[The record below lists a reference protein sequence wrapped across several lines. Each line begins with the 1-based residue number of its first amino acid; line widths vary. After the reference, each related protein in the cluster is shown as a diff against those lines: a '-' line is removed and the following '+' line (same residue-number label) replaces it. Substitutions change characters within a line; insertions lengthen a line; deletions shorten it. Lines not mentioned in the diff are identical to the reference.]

1 MCGIVGANSTRNVAN
16 ILIEGLKKLEYRG
29 YDSAGLAIIDDK
41 KNIDIC
47 KEVGKVI
54 ELEKSVHSLADFKGN
69 IGIAHTRWA
78 THGRSSKENSHPHAS
93 ENFCIVHNGVIENF
107 SELKKSLIADGYGFK
122 SDTDTEV
129 VAHLL
134 DREWNAQE
142 SIIENIKRII
152 ALLKG
157 AYALAIISQN
167 FPDKII
173 AVRSGSPL
181 VIGVGIDE
189 NFVSSDA
196 LSLLPVTNKFSYLDE
211 GDIAIVSRDDIE
223 VFDSRG
229 VPKNLEIEEYNY
241 SSSSASKDGY
251 KHYMLKEIYEQPEAI
266 SNTILASLKD
276 DNEISLENFDNRAKE
291 LFEKAKHICI
301 VACGTSYN
309 AGMTAKYWIEK
320 YAKIPCSVE
329 IASELRYR
337 DNVVV
342 DGSLFVSISQ
352 SGETADTLES
362 LRKSKK
368 QGYAGSMCICNV
380 PNSSLV
386 RESDIAF
393 MTKAGVE
400 IGVASTKAFTTQLIA
415 LAIFT
420 LTMAKLGKTLSDSE
434 VAKYTQELKNTRA
447 LVMGALK
454 LDPEIDEISEYF
466 SDKEHTIFLGRGL
479 YFPIAVEGA
488 LKLKEISYI
497 HAEAY
502 PSGELKHGPLA
513 LVDKNMPI
521 VVVVPNDELLDKTL
535 SNLQEVHARGGKLIL
550 FVDKAIKDR
559 VNFDNSIVLE
569 LDSGHDFSA
578 PIVFTIPLQLLS
590 YHVAIIKGTD
600 VDQPRNLAKSV
611 TVE

>member
-1 MCGIVGANSTRNVAN
+1 MCGIVGANSTRNVTN

-29 YDSAGLAIIDDK
+29 YDSAGLAIIDE
-41 KNIDIC
+41 KNHIDIC
-47 KEVGKVI
+47 KEVGKVV
-54 ELEKSVHSLADFKGN
+54 ELEKSVYNLANFKGD

-78 THGRSSKENSHPHAS
+78 THGKPSKSNSHPHVS
-93 ENFCIVHNGVIENF
+93 ESFCIVHNGVIENF
-107 SELKKSLIADGYGFK
+107 AELRKILINDGYKFK

-129 VAHLL
+129 IAHLL
-134 DREWNAQE
+134 QKGWSDNLC
-142 SIIENIKRII
+142 IVENIKYVI
-152 ALLKG
+152 AMLKG
-157 AYALAIISQN
+157 AYALAIISPK
-167 FPDKII
+167 FPDKIV

-189 NFVSSDA
+189 NFISSDV

-211 GDIAIVSRDDIE
+211 GDIAIISKNDVE
-223 VFDSRG
+223 VFDNNG
-229 VPKNLEIEEYNY
+229 VAKNLEVEEYNY
-241 SSSSASKDGY
+241 SSSSVSKDGY
-251 KHYMLKEIYEQPEAI
+251 KHYMLKEIYEQPEAV
-266 SNTILASLKD
+266 SNTILASLAD
-276 DNEISLENFDNRAKE
+276 GEISLDSFDKRAKE
-291 LFEKAKHICI
+291 LFEKTKHICI

-309 AGMTAKYWIEK
+309 AGIIAKYWIEK
-320 YAKIPCSVE
+320 YAKVPCSVE
-329 IASELRYR
+329 IASEIRYR
-337 DNVVV
+337 DKVVV

-368 QGYAGSMCICNV
+368 QNYVGSMCICNV

-386 RESDIAF
+386 RESDIIF
-393 MTKAGVE
+393 MTKAGIE
-400 IGVASTKAFTTQLIA
+400 IGVASTKAFTTQLVA

-420 LTMAKLGKTLSDSE
+420 LVIAKLKNSLSDQQI
-434 VAKYTQELKNTRA
+434 AKYTEELKNIRA

-454 LDPEIDEISEYF
+454 LDGEIDQISEYF
-466 SDKEHTIFLGRGL
+466 SDKKHAIFLGRGL
-479 YFPIAVEGA
+479 YYPIAIEGA

-521 VVVVPNDELLDKTL
+521 VAVVPNDELLDKTL

-550 FVDKAIKDR
+550 FIDKTIKER
-559 VNFDNSIVLE
+559 VNFDNSIVLK
-569 LDSGHDFSA
+569 LDVGHYFSA
-578 PIVFTIPLQLLS
+578 PVVFTIPLQLLS
-590 YHVAIIKGTD
+590 YHVAMIKGTD
-600 VDQPRNLAKSV
+600 IDQPRNLAKSV

>member
-1 MCGIVGANSTRNVAN
+1 MCGIVGANSTRNVTK

-29 YDSAGLAIIDDK
+29 YDSAGLAVMNNYK
-41 KNIDIC
+41 IDIC
-47 KEVGKVI
+47 KEVGKVV
-54 ELEKSVHSLADFKGN
+54 ELEKSVESLTDFGGF

-78 THGRSSKENSHPHAS
+78 THGKPSKENSHPHAS
-93 ENFCIVHNGVIENF
+93 DKFCIVHNGVIENF
-107 SELKKSLIADGYGFK
+107 EELKKSLIKDRYAFK

-134 DREWNAQE
+134 DREWNDNKT
-142 SIIENIKRII
+142 IVENISQIT
-152 ALLKG
+152 AMLKG
-157 AYALAIISQN
+157 AYALAIISEKFQ
-167 FPDKII
+167 DKLVV
-173 AVRSGSPL
+173 VRSGSPL

-196 LSLLPVTNKFSYLDE
+196 LSLLPVTNKFAYLDE
-211 GDIAIVSRDDIE
+211 GDIAIVSKESFE
-223 VFDSRG
+223 VYNKKGSR
-229 VPKNLEIEEYNY
+229 KSIEIEEYNY
-241 SSSSASKDGY
+241 ASSSTSKDGY

-266 SNTILASLKD
+266 SNTINANLDQNGELY
-276 DNEISLENFDNRAKE
+276 LENFNDRALE
-291 LFEKAKHICI
+291 LLEKAKHICI

-309 AGMTAKYWIEK
+309 AGMTAKYWLEK
-320 YAKIPCSVE
+320 YAKVSCSVE
-329 IASELRYR
+329 IASEIRYR

-342 DGSLFVSISQ
+342 DGSLFLSISQ

-368 QGYAGSMCICNV
+368 QNYLGSMCICNV

-400 IGVASTKAFTTQLIA
+400 IGVASTKAFTTQLVA

-420 LTMAKLGKTLSDSE
+420 FVLAKTKRTMSDTQIGKHLE
-434 VAKYTQELKNTRA
+434 ELKKTRA
-447 LVMGALK
+447 LALGALK
-454 LDPEIDEISEYF
+454 LDAEIDAISEYF

-479 YFPIAVEGA
+479 QFPIAVEGA

-521 VVVVPNDELLDKTL
+521 VAVVPNDELLDKTL
-535 SNLQEVHARGGKLIL
+535 SNLQEVYARGGKLIL
-550 FVDKAIKDR
+550 FVDKAIKSK
-559 VNFDNSIVLE
+559 VNFENSIM
-569 LDSGHDFSA
+569 LDLDGGDDFNA

>member
-1 MCGIVGANSTRNVAN
+1 MCGIVGANSTRNVTK

-29 YDSAGLAIIDDK
+29 YDSAGLAVMNGLK
-41 KNIDIC
+41 IDIC
-47 KEVGKVI
+47 KEVGKVV
-54 ELEKSVHSLADFKGN
+54 ELEKSVESLSDFGGT

-78 THGRSSKENSHPHAS
+78 THGKPSKENSHPHAS
-93 ENFCIVHNGVIENF
+93 DKFCIVHNGVIENF
-107 SELKKSLIADGYGFK
+107 EELKKSLIKDGYAFK

-134 DREWNAQE
+134 DREWNDNKT
-142 SIIENIKRII
+142 IVENIRQITSM
-152 ALLKG
+152 LKG
-157 AYALAIISQN
+157 AYALAIISEKFQ
-167 FPDKII
+167 DKLV

-196 LSLLPVTNKFSYLDE
+196 LSLLPVTNKFAYLDE
-211 GDIAIVSRDDIE
+211 GDMVIVSKDIFE
-223 VFDSRG
+223 VYDKKGSR
-229 VPKNLEIEEYNY
+229 KSIEIEEYNY
-241 SSSSASKDGY
+241 ASSSTSKDGY
-251 KHYMLKEIYEQPEAI
+251 KHYMLKEIYEQPEAV
-266 SNTILASLKD
+266 SNTINANLDQNGELY
-276 DNEISLENFDNRAKE
+276 LENFNDRTLE
-291 LFEKAKHICI
+291 LLEKAKHICI

-309 AGMTAKYWIEK
+309 AGMTAKYWLEK
-320 YAKIPCSVE
+320 YAKVSCSVE
-329 IASELRYR
+329 IASEIRYR

-342 DGSLFVSISQ
+342 DGSLFLSISQ

-368 QGYAGSMCICNV
+368 QNYLGSMCICNV

-400 IGVASTKAFTTQLIA
+400 IGVASTKAFTTQLVA
-415 LAIFT
+415 LALFT
-420 LTMAKLGKTLSDSE
+420 LVLAKTKKALSD
-434 VAKYTQELKNTRA
+434 TQINDYLDQIKKTRA
-447 LVMGALK
+447 LTLGALK
-454 LDPEIDEISEYF
+454 LDAEIDAISEYF

-479 YFPIAVEGA
+479 QFPIAVEGA

-521 VVVVPNDELLDKTL
+521 VAVVPNDELLDKTL
-535 SNLQEVHARGGKLIL
+535 SNLQEVYARGGKLIL
-550 FVDKAIKDR
+550 FVDKAIKSK
-559 VNFDNSIVLE
+559 VNFENSIM
-569 LDSGHDFSA
+569 LDLDGGADFNA

>member
-1 MCGIVGANSTRNVAN
+1 MCGIVGANSTRNVTN

-29 YDSAGLAIIDDK
+29 YDSAGLAIIDNK
-41 KNIDIC
+41 KDIDIC

-54 ELEKSVHSLADFKGN
+54 ELEKSVRALPDFKGN

-78 THGRSSKENSHPHAS
+78 THGKPSKENSHPHAS
-93 ENFCIVHNGVIENF
+93 EKFCIVHNGVIENF
-107 SELKKSLIADGYGFK
+107 SELKNSLIADGYGFK

-142 SIIENIKRII
+142 SIIDNIKRII

-167 FPDKII
+167 FPDKIV

-211 GDIAIVSRDDIE
+211 GDIAIVSKEDVE
-223 VFDSRG
+223 VFDIQG
-229 VPKNLEIEEYNY
+229 APKNLEVEEYNY

-251 KHYMLKEIYEQPEAI
+251 KHYMLKEIYEQPEAV

-291 LFEKAKHICI
+291 LFEKTKHICI

-420 LTMAKLGKTLSDSE
+420 LAMAKLRKSLTDTE
-434 VAKYTQELKNTRA
+434 ITKYTQELKNTRA

-454 LDPEIDEISEYF
+454 LDSEIDEISEYF

-521 VVVVPNDELLDKTL
+521 VAVVPNDELLDKTL

>member
-1 MCGIVGANSTRNVAN
+1 MCGIVGANSTRNVTN

-41 KNIDIC
+41 NHIDIC
-47 KEVGKVI
+47 KEVGKVV
-54 ELEKSVHSLADFKGN
+54 ELEKSVHNLTNFKGD

-78 THGRSSKENSHPHAS
+78 THGKPSKNNSHPHAS
-93 ENFCIVHNGVIENF
+93 ESFCIVHNGVIENF
-107 SELKKSLIADGYGFK
+107 AELKETLINDGYKFK

-129 VAHLL
+129 IAHLL
-134 DREWNAQE
+134 QKEWCDSL
-142 SIIENIKRII
+142 SIVDNIKHVI
-152 ALLKG
+152 AMLKG
-157 AYALAIISQN
+157 AYALAIISQK
-167 FPDKII
+167 FPDKIV

-189 NFVSSDA
+189 NFISSDA

-211 GDIAIVSRDDIE
+211 GDIAIISKDKLE
-223 VFDSRG
+223 VFDNNG
-229 VPKNLEIEEYNY
+229 VAKNLEVEEYNY

-251 KHYMLKEIYEQPEAI
+251 KHYMLKEIYEQPEAV
-266 SNTILASLKD
+266 SNTILASLAD
-276 DNEISLENFDNRAKE
+276 GEISLDSFDKRAKE
-291 LFEKAKHICI
+291 LFEKTKHICI

-320 YAKIPCSVE
+320 YAKVPCSVE
-329 IASELRYR
+329 IASEIRYR

-368 QGYAGSMCICNV
+368 QNYIGSMCICNV

-400 IGVASTKAFTTQLIA
+400 IGVASTKAFTTQLVA

-420 LTMAKLGKTLSDSE
+420 LVMAKLKNSLSDQQI
-434 VAKYTQELKNTRA
+434 AKYTEELKNIRA

-454 LDPEIDEISEYF
+454 LDGEIDQISEYF

-479 YFPIAVEGA
+479 YYPIAIEGA

-521 VVVVPNDELLDKTL
+521 VAVVPNDDLLDKTL
-535 SNLQEVHARGGKLIL
+535 SNLQEVYARGGKLIL
-550 FVDKAIKDR
+550 FVDKAIKQR

-569 LDSGHDFSA
+569 LDAGHDFSA
-578 PIVFTIPLQLLS
+578 PVVFTIPLQLLS

>member
-1 MCGIVGANSTRNVAN
+1 MCGIVGANSTRNVTN

-29 YDSAGLAIIDDK
+29 YDSAGLAIIDE
-41 KNIDIC
+41 KNHIDIC
-47 KEVGKVI
+47 KEVGKVV
-54 ELEKSVHSLADFKGN
+54 ELEKSVYNLANFKGD

-78 THGRSSKENSHPHAS
+78 THGKPSKSNSHPHAS
-93 ENFCIVHNGVIENF
+93 GSFCIVHNGVIENF
-107 SELKKSLIADGYGFK
+107 AELRKILINDGYKFK

-129 VAHLL
+129 IAYLL
-134 DREWNAQE
+134 QKGWRD
-142 SIIENIKRII
+142 SLCIVENIKYII
-152 ALLKG
+152 AMLKG
-157 AYALAIISQN
+157 AYALAIISQK
-167 FPDKII
+167 FPDKIV

-189 NFVSSDA
+189 NFISSDA

-211 GDIAIVSRDDIE
+211 GDIAIISKDDVE
-223 VFDSRG
+223 VFDNNG
-229 VPKNLEIEEYNY
+229 VAKNLEVEEYNY

-251 KHYMLKEIYEQPEAI
+251 KHYMLKEIYEQPEAV
-266 SNTILASLKD
+266 SNTILASLAD
-276 DNEISLENFDNRAKE
+276 GEISLDSFDKRAKE
-291 LFEKAKHICI
+291 LFEKTKHICI

-320 YAKIPCSVE
+320 YAKVPCSVE
-329 IASELRYR
+329 IASEIRYR

-368 QGYAGSMCICNV
+368 QNYIGSMCICNV

-393 MTKAGVE
+393 MTKAGIE
-400 IGVASTKAFTTQLIA
+400 IGVASTKAFTTQLVA
-415 LAIFT
+415 LAIFI
-420 LTMAKLGKTLSDSE
+420 LVMAKLKNSLSDQQI
-434 VAKYTQELKNTRA
+434 AKYTEELKNIRA

-454 LDPEIDEISEYF
+454 LDAEIDQISEYF
-466 SDKEHTIFLGRGL
+466 SDKEHTLFLGRGL
-479 YFPIAVEGA
+479 YYPIAIEGA

-521 VVVVPNDELLDKTL
+521 VAIVPNDELLDKTL

-550 FVDKAIKDR
+550 FVDKTIKER

-569 LDSGHDFSA
+569 LDAGYDFSA
-578 PIVFTIPLQLLS
+578 PVVFTIPLQLLS

>member
-1 MCGIVGANSTRNVAN
+1 MCGIVGANSTRNVTN
-16 ILIEGLKKLEYRG
+16 ILIEGLRKLEYRG
-29 YDSAGLAIIDDK
+29 YDSAGLAVINNKIDV
-41 KNIDIC
+41 C

-54 ELEKSVHSLADFKGN
+54 ELERSVHALGDFKGN

-78 THGRSSKENSHPHAS
+78 THGKPSKANSHPHAS
-93 ENFCIVHNGVIENF
+93 NNFCIVHNGVIENF
-107 SELKKSLIADGYGFK
+107 SELKKSLIAEGYAFK

-134 DREWNAQE
+134 DREWSDNKT
-142 SIIENIKRII
+142 IIENIKHTVSM
-152 ALLKG
+152 LKG
-157 AYALAIISQN
+157 AYALAIISQK
-167 FPDKII
+167 FLDKIV

-189 NFVSSDA
+189 NFISSDA

-211 GDIAIVSRDDIE
+211 GDIAIISRDNIE

-229 VPKNLEIEEYNY
+229 IPKNLEVEEYNY
-241 SSSSASKDGY
+241 SSMSTSKDGY

-266 SNTILASLKD
+266 SNTITSSLSD
-276 DNEISLENFDNRAKE
+276 DGEIYLENFNKQTQT
-291 LFEKAKHICI
+291 LFEKTKHICI

-309 AGMTAKYWIEK
+309 AGLIAKYWIEK

-368 QGYAGSMCICNV
+368 QDYIGSMCICNV

-386 RESDIAF
+386 RESDIIF

-400 IGVASTKAFTTQLIA
+400 IGVASTKAFTTQLVA
-415 LAIFT
+415 LALFA
-420 LTMAKLGKTLSDSE
+420 LVMARLKGKLSDARLSQ
-434 VAKYTQELKNTRA
+434 YTQELKNIRA
-447 LVMGALK
+447 LVLGALK
-454 LDPEIDEISEYF
+454 LDSEIDEISEYF
-466 SDKEHTIFLGRGL
+466 ADKEHTIFLGRGL
-479 YFPIAVEGA
+479 YFPIAIEGA

-521 VVVVPNDELLDKTL
+521 VAVVPNDELLDKTL

-550 FVDKAIKDR
+550 FVDKAIKDK
-559 VNFDNSIVLE
+559 VSFDNSIVLE
-569 LDSGHDFSA
+569 IDTGSDFSA
-578 PIVFTIPLQLLS
+578 PVVFTIPLQLLS

>member
-1 MCGIVGANSTRNVAN
+1 MCGIVGANSTRNVTN

-29 YDSAGLAIIDDK
+29 YDSAGLAIIDE
-41 KNIDIC
+41 KNHIDIC
-47 KEVGKVI
+47 KEVGKVV
-54 ELEKSVHSLADFKGN
+54 ELEKSVYNLTNFKGD

-78 THGRSSKENSHPHAS
+78 THGKPSKSNSHPHVS
-93 ENFCIVHNGVIENF
+93 ESFCIVHNGVIENF
-107 SELKKSLIADGYGFK
+107 AELRKILINDGYKFK

-129 VAHLL
+129 IAHLL
-134 DREWNAQE
+134 QKGWSDNLC
-142 SIIENIKRII
+142 IVENIKYVI
-152 ALLKG
+152 AMLKG
-157 AYALAIISQN
+157 AYALAIISPK
-167 FPDKII
+167 FPDKIV

-189 NFVSSDA
+189 NFISSDV

-211 GDIAIVSRDDIE
+211 GDIAIISKNDVE
-223 VFDSRG
+223 VFDNNG
-229 VPKNLEIEEYNY
+229 IAKNLEVEEYNY
-241 SSSSASKDGY
+241 SSSSVSKDGY
-251 KHYMLKEIYEQPEAI
+251 KHYMLKEIYEQPEAV
-266 SNTILASLKD
+266 SNTILASLAD
-276 DNEISLENFDNRAKE
+276 GEISLDSFDKRAKE
-291 LFEKAKHICI
+291 LFEKTKHICI

-309 AGMTAKYWIEK
+309 AGIIAKYWIEK
-320 YAKIPCSVE
+320 YAKVPCSVE
-329 IASELRYR
+329 IASEIRYR
-337 DNVVV
+337 DKVVV

-368 QGYAGSMCICNV
+368 QNYVGSMCICNV

-386 RESDIAF
+386 RESDIIF
-393 MTKAGVE
+393 MTKAGIE
-400 IGVASTKAFTTQLIA
+400 IGVASTKAFTTQLVA

-420 LTMAKLGKTLSDSE
+420 LVIAKLKNSLSDQQI
-434 VAKYTQELKNTRA
+434 AKYTEELKNIRA
-447 LVMGALK
+447 LIMGALK
-454 LDPEIDEISEYF
+454 LDGEIDQISEYF
-466 SDKEHTIFLGRGL
+466 SDKKHAIFLGRGL
-479 YFPIAVEGA
+479 YYPIAIEGA

-521 VVVVPNDELLDKTL
+521 VAVVPNDELLDKTL

-550 FVDKAIKDR
+550 FVDKTIKER
-559 VNFDNSIVLE
+559 VNFDNSIVLK
-569 LDSGHDFSA
+569 LDVGHYFSA
-578 PIVFTIPLQLLS
+578 PVVFTIPLQLLS

-600 VDQPRNLAKSV
+600 IDQPRNLAKSV

>member
-1 MCGIVGANSTRNVAN
+1 MCGIVGANSTRNVAK

-29 YDSAGLAIIDDK
+29 YDSAGLAVFDQKIK
-41 KNIDIC
+41 IC
-47 KEVGKVI
+47 KEVGKVV
-54 ELEKSVHSLADFKGN
+54 ELEKAVNKQSNFEGH

-78 THGRSSKENSHPHAS
+78 THGKPSQANSHPHTS
-93 ENFCIVHNGVIENF
+93 NKFCIVHNGVIEHF
-107 SELKKSLIADGYGFK
+107 EELKITLINDGYVFA

-134 DREWNAQE
+134 DRDWNDDK
-142 SIIENIKRII
+142 SIIDNIKSITKS
-152 ALLKG
+152 LKG
-157 AYALAIISQN
+157 AYALAIISEK
-167 FPDKII
+167 FPDKIVAI
-173 AVRSGSPL
+173 RSGSPL
-181 VIGVGIDE
+181 VIGVGIEE
-189 NFVSSDA
+189 NFISSDA
-196 LSLLPVTNKFSYLDE
+196 LSLLPVTNKFAYLDE
-211 GDIAIVSRDDIE
+211 GDIAIVARDSVKVYDSHGQHKSLE
-223 VFDSRG
+223 V
-229 VPKNLEIEEYNY
+229 EEYNY
-241 SSSSASKDGY
+241 ASGSITKDGY

-266 SNTILASLKD
+266 SNTITANIGSNGEL
-276 DNEISLENFDNRAKE
+276 SLEDFNAKAIE
-291 LFEKAKHICI
+291 LLQQAKHICI

-309 AGMTAKYWIEK
+309 AGLTAKYWLEK
-320 YAKIPCSVE
+320 YAKVSCSVE
-329 IASELRYR
+329 VASELRYR

-342 DGSLFVSISQ
+342 DNSLFLSISQ

-368 QGYAGSMCICNV
+368 QNYIGSICICNV

-386 RESDIAF
+386 RESDISF

-400 IGVASTKAFTTQLIA
+400 IGVASTKAFTTQLVA
-415 LAIFT
+415 LAMFSLVIGRI
-420 LTMAKLGKTLSDSE
+420 KKTLSNDE
-434 VAKYTQELKNTRA
+434 VVKYTQDLKSIRS
-447 LVMGALK
+447 LVMGSLK
-454 LDPEIDEISEYF
+454 LDAEIDEISEYF
-466 SDKEHTIFLGRGL
+466 SDKEHTLFLGRGL
-479 YFPIAVEGA
+479 YYPIAVEGS

-521 VVVVPNDELLDKTL
+521 VAVVPNDHLLDKTL

-550 FVDKAIKDR
+550 FVDKVISNR

-569 LDSGHDFSA
+569 IDAGGDFTA

>member
-1 MCGIVGANSTRNVAN
+1 MCGIVGANSTRNVTN

-29 YDSAGLAIIDDK
+29 YDSAGLAIIDE
-41 KNIDIC
+41 KNHIDIC
-47 KEVGKVI
+47 KEVGKVV
-54 ELEKSVHSLADFKGN
+54 ELEKSVYNLANFKGD

-78 THGRSSKENSHPHAS
+78 THGKPSKSNSHPHVS
-93 ENFCIVHNGVIENF
+93 ESFCIVHNGVIENF
-107 SELKKSLIADGYGFK
+107 AELRKILINDGYKFK

-129 VAHLL
+129 IAHLL
-134 DREWNAQE
+134 QKGWSDNLC
-142 SIIENIKRII
+142 IVENIKYVI
-152 ALLKG
+152 AMLKG
-157 AYALAIISQN
+157 AYALAIISPK
-167 FPDKII
+167 FPDKIV

-189 NFVSSDA
+189 NFISSDV

-211 GDIAIVSRDDIE
+211 GDIAIISKYDVE
-223 VFDSRG
+223 VFDNNG
-229 VPKNLEIEEYNY
+229 VAKNLEVEEYNY
-241 SSSSASKDGY
+241 SSLSVSKDGY
-251 KHYMLKEIYEQPEAI
+251 KHYMLKEIYEQPEAV
-266 SNTILASLKD
+266 SNTILASLAD
-276 DNEISLENFDNRAKE
+276 GEISLDSFDKRAKE
-291 LFEKAKHICI
+291 LFEKTKHICI

-309 AGMTAKYWIEK
+309 AGIIAKYWIEK
-320 YAKIPCSVE
+320 YAKVPCSVE
-329 IASELRYR
+329 IASEIRYR
-337 DNVVV
+337 DKVVV

-368 QGYAGSMCICNV
+368 QNYVGSMCICNV

-386 RESDIAF
+386 RESDIIF
-393 MTKAGVE
+393 MTKAGIE
-400 IGVASTKAFTTQLIA
+400 IGVASTKAFTTQLVA

-420 LTMAKLGKTLSDSE
+420 LVIAKLKNSLSDQQI
-434 VAKYTQELKNTRA
+434 AKYTEELKNIRA

-454 LDPEIDEISEYF
+454 LDGEIDQISEYF
-466 SDKEHTIFLGRGL
+466 SDKKHAIFLGRGL
-479 YFPIAVEGA
+479 YYPIAIEGA

-521 VVVVPNDELLDKTL
+521 VAVVPNDELLDKTL

-550 FVDKAIKDR
+550 FVDKTIKER
-559 VNFDNSIVLE
+559 VNFDNSIVLK
-569 LDSGHDFSA
+569 LDVGHYFSA
-578 PIVFTIPLQLLS
+578 PVVFTIPLQLLS
-590 YHVAIIKGTD
+590 YHVAMIKGTD
-600 VDQPRNLAKSV
+600 IDQPRNLAKSV

>member
-29 YDSAGLAIIDDK
+29 YDSAGLAVIDK
-41 KNIDIC
+41 TINIC

-54 ELEKSVHSLADFKGN
+54 ELEKSVSSLSDFKGN
-69 IGIAHTRWA
+69 IGIGHTRWA
-78 THGRSSKENSHPHAS
+78 THGKPSKANSHPHTS
-93 ENFCIVHNGVIENF
+93 NNFCIVHNGVIENF
-107 SELKKSLIADGYGFK
+107 AELKESLIQDNYNFQ

-129 VAHLL
+129 IAHLL
-134 DREWNAQE
+134 DREWIDSK
-142 SIIENIKRII
+142 SIIENIKHITTMI
-152 ALLKG
+152 KG
-157 AYALAIISQN
+157 AYALAIISEK
-167 FPDKII
+167 FSDKII

-181 VIGVGIDE
+181 VLGIGIDE
-189 NFVSSDA
+189 NFISSDV

-211 GDIAIVSRDDIE
+211 GDIAIIAKDDITIY
-223 VFDSRG
+223 DHNG
-229 VPKNLEIEEYNY
+229 VKKNLHIEEYNH
-241 SSSSASKDGY
+241 SSHSTSKDGY

-266 SNTILASLKD
+266 SNTISASL
-276 DNEISLENFDNRAKE
+276 NQEGE
-291 LFEKAKHICI
+291 LNLSGFGNKASELLQKAKHICI

-309 AGMTAKYWIEK
+309 AGLTAKYWLEK

-337 DNVVV
+337 DNVVY
-342 DGSLFVSISQ
+342 DNSLFVSISQ

-368 QGYAGSMCICNV
+368 QNYIGSMCICNV
-380 PNSSLV
+380 PNTSLV

-400 IGVASTKAFTTQLIA
+400 IGVASTKAFTTQLVS
-415 LAIFT
+415 LAMFT
-420 LTMAKLGKTLSDSE
+420 LVLSKLRQKLTDNE
-434 VAKYTQELKNTRA
+434 ITKHTQELENIRA
-447 LVMGALK
+447 LVLGALK
-454 LDPEIDEISEYF
+454 LDSEISDISEYF
-466 SDKEHTIFLGRGL
+466 TDKQHTLFLGRGA
-479 YFPIAVEGA
+479 YFPIAIEGA

-513 LVDKNMPI
+513 LVDKNMP
-521 VVVVPNDELLDKTL
+521 VVAVVPNDNLLDKTL

-550 FVDKAIKDR
+550 FVDKAIRKR
-559 VNFDNSIVLE
+559 VNFDDSIILE
-569 LDSGHDFSA
+569 LNAGSDFSS
-578 PIVFTIPLQLLS
+578 PLVFTVPLQLLS

>member
-1 MCGIVGANSTRNVAN
+1 MCGIVGANSTRNVSK

-29 YDSAGLAIIDDK
+29 YDSAGLAVFDK
-41 KNIDIC
+41 QIKIC
-47 KEVGKVI
+47 KEVGKVV
-54 ELEKSVHSLADFKGN
+54 ELEKAVNKQSDFEGH

-78 THGRSSKENSHPHAS
+78 THGKPSQANSHPHTS
-93 ENFCIVHNGVIENF
+93 NKFCIVHNGVIENF
-107 SELKKSLIADGYGFK
+107 EELKKSLMSGGYAFA

-134 DREWNAQE
+134 DRDWNDDK
-142 SIIENIKRII
+142 SIIDNIRSITKS
-152 ALLKG
+152 LKG
-157 AYALAIISQN
+157 AYALAIISEK
-167 FPDKII
+167 FPDKIVAI
-173 AVRSGSPL
+173 RSGSPL
-181 VIGVGIDE
+181 VIGVGIEE
-189 NFVSSDA
+189 NFISSDA
-196 LSLLPVTNKFSYLDE
+196 LSLLPVTNKFAYLDE
-211 GDIAIVSRDDIE
+211 GDIAIVARDSVEAYDSHGQHKSLE
-223 VFDSRG
+223 V
-229 VPKNLEIEEYNY
+229 EEYNY
-241 SSSSASKDGY
+241 SSGSVTKDGY

-266 SNTILASLKD
+266 SNTITANIGSNGEL
-276 DNEISLENFDNRAKE
+276 SLEDFDAKAIE
-291 LFEKAKHICI
+291 LLQQAKHICI

-309 AGMTAKYWIEK
+309 AGLTAKYWLEK
-320 YAKIPCSVE
+320 YAKVSCSVE
-329 IASELRYR
+329 VASELRYR

-342 DGSLFVSISQ
+342 DNSLFLSISQ

-368 QGYAGSMCICNV
+368 QNYIGSICICNV

-386 RESDIAF
+386 RESDISF

-400 IGVASTKAFTTQLIA
+400 IGVASTKAFTTQLVA
-415 LAIFT
+415 LAMFSLVVGQI
-420 LTMAKLGKTLSDSE
+420 KKTLSNDE
-434 VAKYTQELKNTRA
+434 VTKYTQDLKNIRS
-447 LVMGALK
+447 LVMGSLK
-454 LDPEIDEISEYF
+454 LDSEIDEISEYF
-466 SDKEHTIFLGRGL
+466 SDKEHTLFLGRGL
-479 YFPIAVEGA
+479 YYPIAVEGS

-521 VVVVPNDELLDKTL
+521 VAVVPNDHLLDKTL

-550 FVDKAIKDR
+550 FVDKAISNR

-569 LDSGHDFSA
+569 IDAGGDFTA
-578 PIVFTIPLQLLS
+578 PVVFTIPLQLLS

>member
-1 MCGIVGANSTRNVAN
+1 MCGIVGANSTRNVTN

-29 YDSAGLAIIDDK
+29 YDSAGLAIIDE
-41 KNIDIC
+41 KNHIDIC
-47 KEVGKVI
+47 KEVGKVV
-54 ELEKSVHSLADFKGN
+54 ELEKSVYNLANFKGD

-78 THGRSSKENSHPHAS
+78 THGKPSKSNSHPHVS
-93 ENFCIVHNGVIENF
+93 ESFCIVHNGVIENF
-107 SELKKSLIADGYGFK
+107 AELRKILINDGYKFK

-129 VAHLL
+129 IAHLL
-134 DREWNAQE
+134 QKGWSDNLC
-142 SIIENIKRII
+142 IVENIKYVI
-152 ALLKG
+152 AMLKG
-157 AYALAIISQN
+157 AYALAIISQK
-167 FPDKII
+167 FPDKIV

-189 NFVSSDA
+189 NFISSDV

-211 GDIAIVSRDDIE
+211 GDIAIISKDDVE
-223 VFDSRG
+223 VFDNNG
-229 VPKNLEIEEYNY
+229 VAKNLEVEEYNY
-241 SSSSASKDGY
+241 SSSSVSKDGY
-251 KHYMLKEIYEQPEAI
+251 KHYMLKEIYEQPEAV
-266 SNTILASLKD
+266 SNTILASLAD
-276 DNEISLENFDNRAKE
+276 GEISLDSFDKRAKE
-291 LFEKAKHICI
+291 LFEKTKHICI

-309 AGMTAKYWIEK
+309 AGIIAKYWIEK
-320 YAKIPCSVE
+320 YAKVPCSVE
-329 IASELRYR
+329 IASEIRYR
-337 DNVVV
+337 DKVVV

-368 QGYAGSMCICNV
+368 QNYVGSMCICNV

-386 RESDIAF
+386 RESDIIF
-393 MTKAGVE
+393 MTKAGIE
-400 IGVASTKAFTTQLIA
+400 IGVASTKAFTTQLVA

-420 LTMAKLGKTLSDSE
+420 LVMAKLKNSLSDQQI
-434 VAKYTQELKNTRA
+434 AKYTEELKNIRA

-454 LDPEIDEISEYF
+454 LDAEIDQISEYF
-466 SDKEHTIFLGRGL
+466 SDKKHAIFLGRGL
-479 YFPIAVEGA
+479 YYPIAIEGA

-521 VVVVPNDELLDKTL
+521 VAVVPNDELLDKTL

-550 FVDKAIKDR
+550 FVDKTIKER

-569 LDSGHDFSA
+569 LDAGHDFSA
-578 PIVFTIPLQLLS
+578 PVVFTIPLQLLS

-600 VDQPRNLAKSV
+600 IDQPRNLAKSV

>member
-1 MCGIVGANSTRNVAN
+1 MCGIVGANSTRNITN

-29 YDSAGLAIIDDK
+29 YDSAGLAVID
-41 KNIDIC
+41 NHNQIDMC
-47 KEVGKVI
+47 KEVGKVV
-54 ELEKSVHSLADFKGN
+54 ELENAVNDLSDFKGN

-78 THGRSSKENSHPHAS
+78 THGKPSKENSHPHAS
-93 ENFCIVHNGVIENF
+93 EKFCIVHNGVIENF
-107 SELKKSLIADGYGFK
+107 AELKKSLVDEGYHFK

-134 DREWNAQE
+134 DREWNDSK
-142 SIIENIKRII
+142 SIIENIKTII
-152 ALLKG
+152 KLLKG
-157 AYALAIISQN
+157 AYALAIISQK
-167 FPDKII
+167 FSDKIV

-189 NFVSSDA
+189 NFISSDT
-196 LSLLPVTNKFSYLDE
+196 LSLLPVTNRFSYLDE
-211 GDIAIVSRDDIE
+211 GDIAIISKQGVE
-223 VFDSRG
+223 VFDSKG
-229 VPKNLEIEEYNY
+229 IPKNLEVEEYNY
-241 SSSSASKDGY
+241 SSSSATKDGY

-276 DNEISLENFDNRAKE
+276 DNEITLENFDNRAKE
-291 LFEKAKHICI
+291 LFEKTKHICI

-420 LTMAKLGKTLSDSE
+420 LAMAKLRNSLTDTE
-434 VAKYTQELKNTRA
+434 IAKYTQELKNTRA

-454 LDPEIDEISEYF
+454 LDPEIDEISGYF

-479 YFPIAVEGA
+479 YFPIAIEGA

-521 VVVVPNDELLDKTL
+521 VAMVPNDDLLDKTL

-550 FVDKAIKDR
+550 FVDKAIKDK
-559 VNFDNSIVLE
+559 VSFDNSIVLE
-569 LDSGHDFSA
+569 LDGGHDFSA

>member
-1 MCGIVGANSTRNVAN
+1 MCGIVGANSTRNVTN

-29 YDSAGLAIIDDK
+29 YDSAGLAVIDSQ

-47 KEVGKVI
+47 KEVGKVV

-78 THGRSSKENSHPHAS
+78 THGKPSKENSHPHAS

-134 DREWNAQE
+134 DREWSAQE
-142 SIIENIKRII
+142 SIIGNIKRII

-211 GDIAIVSRDDIE
+211 GDIAIVSKDDVD
-223 VFDSRG
+223 VFDAQG
-229 VPKNLEIEEYNY
+229 APKNLEVEEYNY

-276 DNEISLENFDNRAKE
+276 DNEITLENFDNRAKE
-291 LFEKAKHICI
+291 LFEKTKHICI

-420 LTMAKLGKTLSDSE
+420 LAMAKLRNSLTDIE
-434 VAKYTQELKNTRA
+434 IAKYTQELKNTRA

-521 VVVVPNDELLDKTL
+521 VAVVPNDDLLDKTL

-569 LDSGHDFSA
+569 LDGGHDFSA

>member
-1 MCGIVGANSTRNVAN
+1 MCGIVGANSTRNVTN

-29 YDSAGLAIIDDK
+29 YDSAGLAIIDE
-41 KNIDIC
+41 KNHIDIC
-47 KEVGKVI
+47 KEVGKVV
-54 ELEKSVHSLADFKGN
+54 ELEKSVRNLADFKGD

-78 THGRSSKENSHPHAS
+78 THGKPSKNNSHPHAS
-93 ENFCIVHNGVIENF
+93 ESFCIVHNGVIENF
-107 SELKKSLIADGYGFK
+107 AELKETLINDGYKFK

-129 VAHLL
+129 IAHLL
-134 DREWNAQE
+134 QKEWCDSF
-142 SIIENIKRII
+142 SIVENIKHVI
-152 ALLKG
+152 AMLKG
-157 AYALAIISQN
+157 AYALAIISQK
-167 FPDKII
+167 FPDKIV

-189 NFVSSDA
+189 NFISSDA

-211 GDIAIVSRDDIE
+211 GDIAIISKDNVG
-223 VFDSRG
+223 VFDNNG
-229 VPKNLEIEEYNY
+229 VAKKLEVEEYNY

-251 KHYMLKEIYEQPEAI
+251 KHYMLKEIYEQPEAV
-266 SNTILASLKD
+266 SNTILASLAD
-276 DNEISLENFDNRAKE
+276 GEISLDSFDKRAKE
-291 LFEKAKHICI
+291 LFEKTKHICI

-329 IASELRYR
+329 IASEIRYR

-342 DGSLFVSISQ
+342 NGSLFVSISQ

-368 QGYAGSMCICNV
+368 QNYIGSMCICNV

-393 MTKAGVE
+393 MTKAGIE
-400 IGVASTKAFTTQLIA
+400 IGVASTKAFTTQLVA

-420 LTMAKLGKTLSDSE
+420 LVMAKLKNSLSDQQI
-434 VAKYTQELKNTRA
+434 AKYTEELKNIRA

-454 LDPEIDEISEYF
+454 LDGEIDQISEYF

-479 YFPIAVEGA
+479 YYPISIEGA

-521 VVVVPNDELLDKTL
+521 VAVVPSDELLDKTL

-550 FVDKAIKDR
+550 FVDKTIKQR

-569 LDSGHDFSA
+569 LDAGHDFSA
-578 PIVFTIPLQLLS
+578 PVVFTIPLQLLS

>member
-1 MCGIVGANSTRNVAN
+1 MCGIVGANSTRNVTN

-29 YDSAGLAIIDDK
+29 YDSAGLAIIDE
-41 KNIDIC
+41 KNHIDIC
-47 KEVGKVI
+47 KEVGKVV
-54 ELEKSVHSLADFKGN
+54 ELEKSVYNLANFKGD

-78 THGRSSKENSHPHAS
+78 THGKPSKSNSHPHVS
-93 ENFCIVHNGVIENF
+93 ESFCIVHNGVIENF
-107 SELKKSLIADGYGFK
+107 AELRKILINDGYKFK

-129 VAHLL
+129 IAHLL
-134 DREWNAQE
+134 QKGWSDNLC
-142 SIIENIKRII
+142 IVENIKYVI
-152 ALLKG
+152 AMLKG
-157 AYALAIISQN
+157 AYALAIISQK
-167 FPDKII
+167 FPDKIV

-189 NFVSSDA
+189 NFISSDV

-211 GDIAIVSRDDIE
+211 GDIAIISKDDVE
-223 VFDSRG
+223 VFDNNG
-229 VPKNLEIEEYNY
+229 VAKNLEVEEYNY
-241 SSSSASKDGY
+241 SSSSVSKDGY
-251 KHYMLKEIYEQPEAI
+251 KHYMLKEIYEQPEAV
-266 SNTILASLKD
+266 SNTILASLAD
-276 DNEISLENFDNRAKE
+276 GEISLDSFDKRAKE
-291 LFEKAKHICI
+291 LFAKTKHICI

-309 AGMTAKYWIEK
+309 AGIIAKYWIEK
-320 YAKIPCSVE
+320 YAKVPCSVE
-329 IASELRYR
+329 IASEIRYR
-337 DNVVV
+337 DKVVV

-368 QGYAGSMCICNV
+368 QNYVGSMCICNV

-386 RESDIAF
+386 RESDIIF
-393 MTKAGVE
+393 MTKAGIE
-400 IGVASTKAFTTQLIA
+400 IGVASTKAFTTQLVA

-420 LTMAKLGKTLSDSE
+420 LVMAKLKNSLSDQQI
-434 VAKYTQELKNTRA
+434 AKYTEELKNIRA

-454 LDPEIDEISEYF
+454 LDAEIDQISEYF
-466 SDKEHTIFLGRGL
+466 SDKKHAIFLGRGL
-479 YFPIAVEGA
+479 YYPIAIEGA

-497 HAEAY
+497 YAEAY

-521 VVVVPNDELLDKTL
+521 VAVVPNDELLDKTL

-550 FVDKAIKDR
+550 FVDKTIKER

-569 LDSGHDFSA
+569 LDAGHDFSA
-578 PIVFTIPLQLLS
+578 PVVFTIPLQLLS

-600 VDQPRNLAKSV
+600 IDQPRNLAKSV

>member
-1 MCGIVGANSTRNVAN
+1 MCGIVGANSTRNVTK

-29 YDSAGLAIIDDK
+29 YDSAGLAVMNDLK
-41 KNIDIC
+41 IDIC

-54 ELEKSVHSLADFKGN
+54 ELEKSVEKLSDFGGT

-78 THGRSSKENSHPHAS
+78 THGKPSKENSHPHAS
-93 ENFCIVHNGVIENF
+93 DKFCIVHNGVIENF
-107 SELKKSLIADGYGFK
+107 EELKKSLIKNGYAFK

-134 DREWNAQE
+134 DREWNDNKT
-142 SIIENIKRII
+142 IVENISQIT
-152 ALLKG
+152 AMLKG
-157 AYALAIISQN
+157 AYALAIISEKFQ
-167 FPDKII
+167 DKLV

-196 LSLLPVTNKFSYLDE
+196 LSLLPVTNKFAYLDE
-211 GDIAIVSRDDIE
+211 GDMAIVSKE
-223 VFDSRG
+223 TFDVYDKKGSR
-229 VPKNLEIEEYNY
+229 KSLEIEEYNY
-241 SSSSASKDGY
+241 ASSSTSKDGY
-251 KHYMLKEIYEQPEAI
+251 KHYMLKEIYEQPEAV
-266 SNTILASLKD
+266 SNTINANLDQNGELY
-276 DNEISLENFDNRAKE
+276 LENFYDKTVE
-291 LFEKAKHICI
+291 LLEKTKHICI

-309 AGMTAKYWIEK
+309 AGMTAKYWLEK
-320 YAKIPCSVE
+320 YAKVSCSVE
-329 IASELRYR
+329 IASEIRYR

-342 DGSLFVSISQ
+342 DGSLFLSISQ

-368 QGYAGSMCICNV
+368 QNYLGSMCICNV

-400 IGVASTKAFTTQLIA
+400 IGVASTKAFTTQLVA
-415 LAIFT
+415 LALFT
-420 LTMAKLGKTLSDSE
+420 LVLAKTKKTLSD
-434 VAKYTQELKNTRA
+434 TQINNYLDEIRKTRA
-447 LVMGALK
+447 LTLGALK
-454 LDPEIDEISEYF
+454 LDAEIDAISEYF

-479 YFPIAVEGA
+479 QFPIAVEGA

-521 VVVVPNDELLDKTL
+521 VAVVPNDELLDKTL

-550 FVDKAIKDR
+550 FVDKAIKSK
-559 VNFDNSIVLE
+559 VNFENSIM
-569 LDSGHDFSA
+569 LDLDGGADFNA

>member
-1 MCGIVGANSTRNVAN
+1 MCGIVGANSTRNVTK

-29 YDSAGLAIIDDK
+29 YDSAGLAVFDGGLK
-41 KNIDIC
+41 IC
-47 KEVGKVI
+47 KEVGKVV
-54 ELEKSVHSLADFKGN
+54 ELEKSVNKLTGFKGN

-78 THGRSSKENSHPHAS
+78 THGKPSRANSHPHS
-93 ENFCIVHNGVIENF
+93 SNKFCIVHNGVIENF
-107 SELKKSLIADGYGFK
+107 EELKKSLIKDGYTFA
-122 SDTDTEV
+122 SATDTEV
-129 VAHLL
+129 VVHLL
-134 DREWNAQE
+134 DRDWDDDK
-142 SIIENIKRII
+142 SIIDNAKDITKS
-152 ALLKG
+152 LKG
-157 AYALAIISQN
+157 AYALAIISEK
-167 FPDKII
+167 FPDKIVAI
-173 AVRSGSPL
+173 RSGSPL
-181 VIGVGIDE
+181 VIGVGIEE
-189 NFVSSDA
+189 NFISSDA
-196 LSLLPVTNKFSYLDE
+196 LSLLPVTNRFAYLDE
-211 GDIAIVSRDDIE
+211 GDIAIIARNNVDVYDSYGQHKAIE
-223 VFDSRG
+223 V
-229 VPKNLEIEEYNY
+229 EEYNY
-241 SSSSASKDGY
+241 SSGSVTKDGY

-266 SNTILASLKD
+266 SNTITANIGSKG
-276 DNEISLENFDNRAKE
+276 E
-291 LFEKAKHICI
+291 LFLGDFNTKAIELLQQAKHICI

-309 AGMTAKYWIEK
+309 AGLTAKYWLEK
-320 YAKIPCSVE
+320 YAKISCSVE

-342 DGSLFVSISQ
+342 DNSLFLSISQ

-368 QGYAGSMCICNV
+368 QNYIGSICICNV

-386 RESDIAF
+386 RESDISF

-400 IGVASTKAFTTQLIA
+400 IGVASTKAFTTQLVA
-415 LAIFT
+415 LAMFSLVI
-420 LTMAKLGKTLSDSE
+420 AQIKKTLSNDEIS
-434 VAKYTQELKNTRA
+434 KYTQDLKNIRS
-447 LVMGALK
+447 LVMGSLK
-454 LDPEIDEISEYF
+454 LDSEIDNISEYF
-466 SDKEHTIFLGRGL
+466 SDKEHTLFLGRGL
-479 YFPIAVEGA
+479 YYPIAVEGS

-521 VVVVPNDELLDKTL
+521 VAIVPNDHLLDKTL

-550 FVDKAIKDR
+550 FIDKAISHR

-569 LDSGHDFSA
+569 IDTGGDFTA
-578 PIVFTIPLQLLS
+578 PVVFTVPLQLLS

>member
-1 MCGIVGANSTRNVAN
+1 MCGIVGANSTRNVTN

-29 YDSAGLAIIDDK
+29 YDSAGLAVIDNK
-41 KNIDIC
+41 KIDIC

-54 ELEKSVHSLADFKGN
+54 ELEKAVHSLPDFKGN

-78 THGRSSKENSHPHAS
+78 THGKPSKENSHPHAS
-93 ENFCIVHNGVIENF
+93 EKFCIVHNGVIENF

-134 DREWNAQE
+134 DREWSAQE
-142 SIIENIKRII
+142 SIIDNIKRII

-167 FPDKII
+167 FPDKIV

-211 GDIAIVSRDDIE
+211 GDIAIVSKDDIE

-229 VPKNLEIEEYNY
+229 VSKNLEVEEYNY

-291 LFEKAKHICI
+291 LFEKTKHICI

-386 RESDIAF
+386 RESDVAF

-420 LTMAKLGKTLSDSE
+420 LAMAKLRKSLSDTE
-434 VAKYTQELKNTRA
+434 IAKYTQELKKTRA

-479 YFPIAVEGA
+479 YFSIAVEGA

-497 HAEAY
+497 HTEAY

-521 VVVVPNDELLDKTL
+521 VAVVPNDELLDKTL

-550 FVDKAIKDR
+550 FIDKVIKDR

-569 LDSGHDFSA
+569 LDGGHDFSA

>member
-1 MCGIVGANSTRNVAN
+1 MCGIVGANSTRNVTN

-29 YDSAGLAIIDDK
+29 YDSAGLAIIDGEQD
-41 KNIDIC
+41 IDIC

-54 ELEKSVHSLADFKGN
+54 ELEKSVRSLSDFKGS

-78 THGRSSKENSHPHAS
+78 THGKPSKENSHPHAS
-93 ENFCIVHNGVIENF
+93 EKFCIVHNGVIENF

-129 VAHLL
+129 VVHLL
-134 DREWNAQE
+134 DREWKNQE
-142 SIIENIKRII
+142 TIIDNIKRII
-152 ALLKG
+152 SLLKG
-157 AYALAIISQN
+157 AYALAIISQK

-211 GDIAIVSRDDIE
+211 GDIAIVSKIDVK
-223 VFDSRG
+223 VFDNQG
-229 VPKNLEIEEYNY
+229 IPKNLEVEEYNY
-241 SSSSASKDGY
+241 SASSTSKDGY

-276 DNEISLENFDNRAKE
+276 NNEISLENFDNKAKE
-291 LFEKAKHICI
+291 LFEKTKHICI

-320 YAKIPCSVE
+320 YAKISCSVE

-368 QGYAGSMCICNV
+368 QAYAGSMCICNV

-386 RESDIAF
+386 RESDVAF

-400 IGVASTKAFTTQLIA
+400 IGVASTKAFTTQLIV

-420 LTMAKLGKTLSDSE
+420 LAMAKLRRSLSDVE
-434 VAKYTQELKNTRA
+434 VKKYIQELKNARA
-447 LVMGALK
+447 SVMGALK

-521 VVVVPNDELLDKTL
+521 VAVVPNDELLDKTL

-550 FVDKAIKDR
+550 FVDKVIKDR
-559 VNFDNSIVLE
+559 VDFDNSIVLE
-569 LDSGHDFSA
+569 LDGGHDFSA
-578 PIVFTIPLQLLS
+578 PIVFTVPLQLLS
-590 YHVAIIKGTD
+590 YHVAILKGTD

>member
-1 MCGIVGANSTRNVAN
+1 MCGIVGANSTRNVTN

-29 YDSAGLAIIDDK
+29 YDSAGLAVIDSQ

-54 ELEKSVHSLADFKGN
+54 ELEKSVHSLSNFKGN

-78 THGRSSKENSHPHAS
+78 THGKPSKENSHPHAS

-134 DREWNAQE
+134 DREWDDQE

-152 ALLKG
+152 SLLKG
-157 AYALAIISQN
+157 AYALAIISQK
-167 FPDKII
+167 FPDEIV

-189 NFVSSDA
+189 NFISSDA

-211 GDIAIVSRDDIE
+211 GDIAIVSKDKVK
-223 VFDSRG
+223 VFDSCG
-229 VPKNLEIEEYNY
+229 MSKNLEVEEYNY

-276 DNEISLENFDNRAKE
+276 DNQISLENFDKAKE
-291 LFEKAKHICI
+291 LFEKTKHICI

-386 RESDIAF
+386 RESDVAF

-420 LTMAKLGKTLSDSE
+420 LAMAKLKNSLSDTE
-434 VAKYTQELKNTRA
+434 IFKYTQELNNTRA

-513 LVDKNMPI
+513 LVDKNMP
-521 VVVVPNDELLDKTL
+521 VVAVVPNDNLLDKTL

-569 LDSGHDFSA
+569 LNGGNDFSA

>member
-1 MCGIVGANSTRNVAN
+1 MCGIVGANSSRDVVN
-16 ILIEGLKKLEYRG
+16 ILLEGLKKLEYRG
-29 YDSAGLAIIDDK
+29 YDSAGLAVIGDKIDV
-41 KNIDIC
+41 C

-54 ELEKSVHSLADFKGN
+54 ELEKAVHSLSDFGGC

-78 THGRSSKENSHPHAS
+78 THGKPSKENSHPHTS
-93 ENFCIVHNGVIENF
+93 NNFCIVHNGVIENF
-107 SELKKSLIADGYGFK
+107 AELKKSLISDGYVFS

-134 DREWNAQE
+134 DRDWCDKSN
-142 SIIENIKRII
+142 IIDNVRLITSV
-152 ALLKG
+152 LKG
-157 AYALAIISQN
+157 AYALAIISPK
-167 FPDKII
+167 FADKIV

-189 NFVSSDA
+189 NFISSDT
-196 LSLLPVTNKFSYLDE
+196 LSLLPVTNRFSYLDE
-211 GDIAIVSRDDIE
+211 GDIAIISKTEID
-223 VFDSRG
+223 VFDSSG
-229 VPKNLEIEEYNY
+229 IPKNLEVKEYSY
-241 SSSSASKDGY
+241 SNASVSKDGY
-251 KHYMLKEIYEQPEAI
+251 KHFMLKEIYEQPEAV
-266 SNTILASLKD
+266 SNTISMNIDND
-276 DNEISLENFDNRAKE
+276 DGISLENFDTKHQE
-291 LFEKAKHICI
+291 LFDKTKHICI

-320 YAKIPCSVE
+320 YAKISCTVE

-337 DNVVV
+337 DNVVI
-342 DGSLFVSISQ
+342 DGTLFVSISQ

-362 LRKSKK
+362 LRKSKL
-368 QGYAGSMCICNV
+368 QNYVGSLCICNV
-380 PNSSLV
+380 PNSSLI
-386 RESDIAF
+386 RESDVTF

-400 IGVASTKAFTTQLIA
+400 IGVASTKAFTTQLSA
-415 LAIFT
+415 LGLFT
-420 LTMAKLGKTLSDSE
+420 LLMAKIKGTLTSDE
-434 VAKYTQELKNTRA
+434 IHGYVQQLKQTRG
-447 LVMGALK
+447 LILGALN
-454 LDPEIDEISEYF
+454 LDKEIDDVSEYF
-466 SDKEHTIFLGRGL
+466 SDKEHTLFLGRGL
-479 YFPIAVEGA
+479 YFPIAVEGS

-521 VVVVPNDELLDKTL
+521 VSIVPNDSLIDKTL
-535 SNLQEVHARGGKLIL
+535 SNLQEVHARGGRLIL
-550 FVDKAIKDR
+550 FVDKAVAHR
-559 VNFDNSIVLE
+559 VEFEHSIVFE
-569 LDSGHDFSA
+569 LDAGGDFSA